1 MSVHELLIVPYH
13 QQDTDVYCGAAC
25 AQMVLDSIGAGIQ
38 AQDGIYTDERNHTS
52 ELASWYN
59 PPDGLQWVLNDRRP
73 AGFGGWFALYSLASE
88 DAISRKLCWTIHHYG
103 VAAIAMVYKGDHW
116 LVVRGYEASAAPTD
130 SADTSYTIT
139 AFDVNNPWPPVPS
152 FYGLPPAA
160 PPPHSGTDGCGGGGT
175 RGVANEHIT
184 YSTWQSSYAT
194 GNKYGSLWNG
204 KYVAVCD
211 PDPPATRL
219 GAQAPAGKR
228 ATGRQ
233 LLRPAAAIKNALAG
247 LERHGLPGRKD
258 WKWALD
264 DTEPGTPVLVQRL
277 DEIDS
282 YYFIVPLVRPRLGVT
297 AAVAVDAR
305 FGDYRQAI
313 ALPRGGASI
322 LTALDRK
329 TVLRETLE
337 RPIEL
342 GDRAGRLTVR
352 PESYCLYPTLV
363 WRPCLESLSPFV
375 PFHMVTAGDYR
386 IYVRLDGRIFATLH
400 INIPGI

>member
-1 MSVHELLIVPYH
+1 MAVHEQLTVPYH

-25 AQMVLDSIGAGIQ
+25 AQMVLGSIGAGIQ
-38 AQDGIYTDERNHTS
+38 AQDGIYTDERNHTN

-59 PPDGLQWVLNDRRP
+59 PPDGLQWILNDRRP
-73 AGFGGWFALYSLASE
+73 SGFGGWFALYSLASE
-88 DAISRKLCWTIHHYG
+88 DAISRKLCWTIHHYS
-103 VAAIAMVYKGDHW
+103 VAAVAMVYKGDHW

-152 FYGLPPAA
+152 FYGNPPAT
-160 PPPHSGTDGCGGGGT
+160 PPPHSGSDGCGGGGT

-184 YSTWQSSYAT
+184 YSTWKSTYAT

-204 KYVAVCD
+204 RYVAVCD
-211 PDPPATRL
+211 PDPPPTRP
-219 GAQAPAGKR
+219 GEQAPPRRRAAGH
-228 ATGRQ
+228 Q
-233 LLRPAAAIKNALAG
+233 LLRPATAIKNALAG
-247 LERHGLPGRKD
+247 LERHGLPERKD

-264 DTEPGTPVLVQRL
+264 GTEPGTPVLVQRL

-282 YYFIVPLVRPRLGVT
+282 YYYIVPLVRGRLGVV

-313 ALPRGGASI
+313 ALPRGGSSI
-322 LTALDRK
+322 LAALDQK

-337 RPIEL
+337 RPIDL
-342 GDRAGRLTVR
+342 GDRAGRLVVR
-352 PESYCLYPTLV
+352 REAYCLYPTLV
-363 WRPCLESLSPFV
+363 WRPCRESLSPFV
-375 PFHMVTAGDYR
+375 PFHMVTAGSHR
-386 IYVRLDGRIFATLH
+386 IYVRLDGRIFAGLRLH
-400 INIPGI
+400 NPGI